1 MVLNFLDPNK
11 ATKLRQP
18 GDLPK
23 RFDPTF
29 SSPYRLDSSEVN
41 FNLARALYYNT
52 DQRYKLGAG
61 FARPA
66 IDVPAGFMGIPILT
80 AEDPTS
86 DAQGWLDRAVK
97 SWAGSIRKAHK
108 MVMRDGE
115 IVVRLRPMN
124 RAPAYQSLFDSE
136 DKDLEL
142 ALVPTEAF
150 EILGKDEDLD
160 AIEGIKFKHVFL
172 SPTVGDD
179 QGQDRE
185 VVLFETVTAT
195 EIHLKYENDEKPE
208 RRFPNPLGFVPAIH
222 LENEPEM
229 HQIHASSDLE
239 PLEPYLMFYNDVML
253 HAGSASA
260 LHSTAKLIIRAQD
273 VARFLS
279 NNFSDTEIDE
289 GRLKFKNKDVL
300 FFESGQPAINTS
312 GGSIYAEGA
321 DIIQAEAPL
330 GETTTLLEFIFLNI
344 VDVSEVP
351 EWAFGGAIASSKAS
365 VTEQSAPLVHK
376 VNRKRTMV
384 EQVWALAGRMML
396 KTIINE
402 SQRVE
407 VSWSNLAMRDLKT
420 EAEAF
425 RNFAESLLALNDGQT
440 LSKITMNN
448 ILMKLLPEILPFE
461 VDDSRVEADRISA
474 EVAEK
479 MEQATKL
486 LEQRQELMAD
496 EDRNTGIAVGGGSSG
511 SDSESGE

>member
-1 MVLNFLDPNK
+1 MTLNFFNPNS

-29 SSPYRLDSSEVN
+29 ASPYRLDTSEVN
-41 FNLARALYYNT
+41 FNLARELYYNT
-52 DQRYKLGAG
+52 NQRYKLGAG

-80 AEDPTS
+80 AEDVTGE
-86 DAQGWLDRAVK
+86 AQVWLDRSVK
-97 SWAGSIRKAHK
+97 NWAGAIRKAHK

-115 IVVRLRPMN
+115 VVARLRPMN
-124 RAPAYQSLFDSE
+124 RAPAYQALFTDE

-142 ALVPTEAF
+142 ALVPTEGF

-160 AIEGIKFKHVFL
+160 AIEGIKFKHIFL
-172 SPTVGDD
+172 TPTDGDD
-179 QGQDRE
+179 QGQERE
-185 VVLFETVTAT
+185 VVLFETITAN

-222 LENEPEM
+222 LENEPEV
-229 HQIHASSDLE
+229 HQIHASSELE

-273 VARFLS
+273 VDRFLV
-279 NNFSDTEIDE
+279 NNFNDTEIDE

-300 FFESGQPAINTS
+300 FFESGSPAINTS

-321 DIIQAEAPL
+321 DIIQASAPL

-376 VNRKRTMV
+376 INRKRTMV
-384 EQVWALAGRMML
+384 EGLWALAGRMML
-396 KTIINE
+396 KTVTNE
-402 SQRVE
+402 TTRVD

-425 RNFAESLLALNDGQT
+425 RNFSESLLALNDGQT
-440 LSKITMNN
+440 VSKVTMNN
-448 ILMKLLPEILPFE
+448 ILMKLLPEILPYE
-461 VDDSRVEADRISA
+461 VDDERVEADRISA

-479 MEQATKL
+479 MEQASDL
-486 LEQRQELMAD
+486 LEQRKELLTD
-496 EDRNTGIAVGGGSSG
+496 EDRETGIAVGGGSSG
-511 SDSESGE
+511 TDPEPSE